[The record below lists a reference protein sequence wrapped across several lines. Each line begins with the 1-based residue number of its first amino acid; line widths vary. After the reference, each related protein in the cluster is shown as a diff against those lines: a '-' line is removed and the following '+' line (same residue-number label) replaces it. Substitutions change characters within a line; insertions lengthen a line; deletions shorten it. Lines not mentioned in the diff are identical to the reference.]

1 MAQLL
6 FSLATPDYTFSG
18 TVSKFSN
25 FPAGDSFV
33 VKKGTGTATLT
44 GSLDTSY
51 IAGVAP
57 VFGAQE
63 GSLILNG
70 TFAEAGA
77 YVLSGSTLKGTGSAG
92 DVEVDSGGTVA
103 IGNSP
108 GCMTFGSLLLNSGS
122 TYTQEISGTTACTQ
136 YDQATVTGAAVLGNA
151 TLATTLSTNPAD
163 GTVFTI
169 LTAASVSGTF
179 NGLPDGA
186 TVNVNG
192 VTLRINYTATS
203 VTLTKVGGNLAPT
216 GSSTAIYGLLG
227 LCMVLLSTLALRRYR
242 FNNHTN

>member
-1 MAQLL
+1 
-6 FSLATPDYTFSG
+6 
-18 TVSKFSN
+18 
-25 FPAGDSFV
+25 
-33 VKKGTGTATLT
+33 
-44 GSLDTSY
+44 
-51 IAGVAP
+51 
-57 VFGAQE
+57 
-63 GSLILNG
+63 
-70 TFAEAGA
+70 
-77 YVLSGSTLKGTGSAG
+77 
-92 DVEVDSGGTVA
+92 
-103 IGNSP
+103 
-108 GCMTFGSLLLNSGS
+108 MTFGSLTLNSGS